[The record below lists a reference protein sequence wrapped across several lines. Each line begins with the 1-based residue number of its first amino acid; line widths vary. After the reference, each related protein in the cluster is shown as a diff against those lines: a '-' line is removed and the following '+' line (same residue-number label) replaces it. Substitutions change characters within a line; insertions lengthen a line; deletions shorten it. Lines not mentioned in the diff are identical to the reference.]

1 MRIFDWL
8 FGRTP
13 PSVDP
18 DGFGQGMVDDL
29 RFERHFRRA
38 RLRDVR
44 WRVPTAVEVA
54 AIEGHPILGRFGDH
68 VLMVAE
74 VDDER
79 WIVRDRDWFGWPDP
93 PEYAFF
99 ALAGDTIRAATDF
112 DEWPPRWTLP
122 DDLPD
127 YSIVTPTTFQS
138 PPS

>member
-1 MRIFDWL
+1 MGILDRL
-8 FGRTP
+8 VRRAP
-13 PSVDP
+13 VKAEP
-18 DGFGQGMVDDL
+18 DGFGQSFFDDL
-29 RFERHFRRA
+29 RFRHHFRRA
-38 RLRDVR
+38 CRRVVR
-44 WRVPTAVEVA
+44 WRVPTAGEVA

-68 VLMVAE
+68 VLLVAE

-93 PEYAFF
+93 PEYVFF
-99 ALAGDTIRAATDF
+99 ALAGDTIRAAADF
-112 DEWPPRWTLP
+112 DGWPPRWTLP